1 MLGKRWST
9 NELNMSSKKIL
20 LAILLIIGIA
30 AGYWL
35 YVNFLKTAPSMHK
48 QETQHQITAV
58 DLYNEFDSDEEKANN
73 LYLNQVVEV
82 TGVIESVQASEDSNP
97 VITLQTEGFG
107 VVNAT
112 LASIE
117 EMEGIELNEGQSVTI
132 KGECIGLLLDVLIT
146 NSIILK
152 Y

>member
-1 MLGKRWST
+1 
-9 NELNMSSKKIL
+9 
-20 LAILLIIGIA
+20 
-30 AGYWL
+30 
-35 YVNFLKTAPSMHK
+35 MHK
-48 QETQHQITAV
+48 QETQHQVTAV
-58 DLYNEFDSDEEKANN
+58 NLYNEFDSDEEKANN
-73 LYLNQVVEV
+73 LYLNQVLEV

-112 LASIE
+112 LASLE